1 MIVNLKSPRD
11 IKPKLKKGK
20 MILNSAKISSLN
32 SRNQSN
38 GKYSKTN
45 KIIKSNSSK
54 EKIKKTKKAILNNNN
69 KNNNKSHLKILLK
82 AEKKMILN
90 LKKYN
95 VTIDSY
101 NKKIITDIIYDE
113 RKHIVSEFKNYLLWD
128 ERSDFLKRFYY
139 KYESKNRLPKINHY
153 YEKYTLFTPVY
164 FNLDDVVKIMLKN
177 VKRKK
182 KYLEMIEENEDNM
195 YNNNSKKKENK
206 DFNQIINPSDITQT
220 MSLKTFKNNTL
231 TNTLSS
237 LNINNESSSKDLG
250 QLINK
255 FVNEND
261 NEMSYFDDEIF
272 KKAKNNSHEINNNNL
287 NNINTSF
294 FNLNDSEIEKKNYRV
309 TNENNVNLEKKID
322 KNNKT
327 KLPMTGKILEIKK
340 LNFQN
345 LNNNNNDNIDLKENK
360 NMEQYKKNNNSDRQ
374 KKSNCSISNLTNIK
388 NSNIKKNIKTNFPN
402 NLLFTQKLI
411 STKRESK
418 KKNIYKKK
426 KKKSI

>member
-1 MIVNLKSPRD
+1 M
-11 IKPKLKKGK
+11 
-20 MILNSAKISSLN
+20 
-32 SRNQSN
+32 
-38 GKYSKTN
+38 
-45 KIIKSNSSK
+45 
-54 EKIKKTKKAILNNNN
+54 
-69 KNNNKSHLKILLK
+69 
-82 AEKKMILN
+82 
-90 LKKYN
+90 
-95 VTIDSY
+95 
-101 NKKIITDIIYDE
+101 
-113 RKHIVSEFKNYLLWD
+113 WD

-153 YEKYTLFTPVY
+153 YEKYTLFPPVY

-294 FNLNDSEIEKKNYRV
+294 FN
-309 TNENNVNLEKKID
+309 
-322 KNNKT
+322 
-327 KLPMTGKILEIKK
+327 
-340 LNFQN
+340 
-345 LNNNNNDNIDLKENK
+345 
-360 NMEQYKKNNNSDRQ
+360 
-374 KKSNCSISNLTNIK
+374 IS
-388 NSNIKKNIKTNFPN
+388 S
-402 NLLFTQKLI
+402 
-411 STKRESK
+411 SK
-418 KKNIYKKK
+418 
-426 KKKSI
+426 